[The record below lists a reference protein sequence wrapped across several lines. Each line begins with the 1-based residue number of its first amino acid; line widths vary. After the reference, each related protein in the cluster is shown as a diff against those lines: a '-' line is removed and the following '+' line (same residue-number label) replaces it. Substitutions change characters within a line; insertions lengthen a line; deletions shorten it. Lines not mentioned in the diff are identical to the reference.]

1 MYYRHKGIGSLCT
14 IKAGSQNDGDK
25 RNIWDLD
32 SIGTSA
38 MFVHCVED
46 KPTLTSPA

>member
-1 MYYRHKGIGSLCT
+1 MYHRHKGIESLRT

-32 SIGTSA
+32 SIGISV

-46 KPTLTSPA
+46 R